1 MFYTDDIDSRG
12 NAKFGDYGYLISTP
26 ELEVNDTT
34 DDSITPSNRQLVSD
48 EKYKLVI
55 LTTTDIT
62 SISLLRHPDYICS
75 SSTWILSIGIYNSW
89 CYISEL
95 LLQLRFFI

>member
-34 DDSITPSNRQLVSD
+34 DDSITPSNRQ
-48 EKYKLVI
+48 
-55 LTTTDIT
+55 
-62 SISLLRHPDYICS
+62 
-75 SSTWILSIGIYNSW
+75 
-89 CYISEL
+89 
-95 LLQLRFFI
+95 